1 MPTTVTKSI
10 GSGGGRD
17 YSTLQS
23 WEDAS
28 PANLVTSDQIW
39 RGECYNDS
47 EFSASGPTLT
57 VAGSTTDSTRYKEL
71 TAASGQSFVDNA
83 NVQTNALRYNQSNGV
98 AIKCTNGYQWAVE
111 TTENNFKLSRVQIS
125 AADQQPAFR
134 NGTTGLSGVDL
145 NQCILENVGSTSNGV
160 LMLRSGS
167 ARNLLIIAR
176 GFAGSGVSFDYVT
189 SGTKLTNCTVV
200 RPTNRTA
207 AGTAFATSSSGVTI
221 KNCAAFGFTTVMN
234 SSHVTATTCYTE
246 QTPPTGFTQVSY
258 DTSTGSG
265 FENTS
270 DTTRDFRIK
279 STSALK
285 DTGTTDSTNAPIDIA
300 GTSRPSGSAY
310 DVGCWEYVTSATDYP
325 ESLTE
330 TASATETIASVLGF
344 ASAQT
349 DTGSATESAVSV
361 AALSAAI
368 NELASA
374 ADSATSVAA
383 LSAAITEVGS
393 ASDTASGSAAGDYLA
408 TITETSTATDVASA
422 VAAFLAAISESA
434 SATDTASASSP
445 GNYTAV
451 MVEAA
456 TASDVLSGSFSALA
470 TIVEMANATDS
481 INFVGAMTYTRAP
494 RGAGYPGAK
503 PGTERYGSTGTSRS
517 ATTNTRR

>member
-1 MPTTVTKSI
+1 MILLPWNRQPIGRPRLDPSNPITRGIIDCSVGAQSI
-10 GSGGGRD
+10 
-17 YSTLQS
+17 
-23 WEDAS
+23 
-28 PANLVTSDQIW
+28 NL
-39 RGECYNDS
+39 
-47 EFSASGPTLT
+47 ASGLRLEPNGGAVIHIATSPQGL
-57 VAGSTTDSTRYKEL
+57 ARATDGT
-71 TAASGQSFVDNA
+71 
-83 NVQTNALRYNQSNGV
+83 
-98 AIKCTNGYQWAVE
+98 
-111 TTENNFKLSRVQIS
+111 NNF
-125 AADQQPAFR
+125 
-134 NGTTGLSGVDL
+134 
-145 NQCILENVGSTSNGV
+145 
-160 LMLRSGS
+160 
-167 ARNLLIIAR
+167 
-176 GFAGSGVSFDYVT
+176 
-189 SGTKLTNCTVV
+189 
-200 RPTNRTA
+200 
-207 AGTAFATSSSGVTI
+207 FATSAAPAGLNINEVTLMVLTTPRSVSTATRSMYGFGNTGSATPLLFVGQAASANALYLFARDDGGTTQNPEASVPSGTWADNQPVVI
-221 KNCAAFGFTTVMN
+221 VAARSVGRNVHELYVNGIQAATT
-234 SSHVTATTCYTE
+234 TATTLSTTSLNSTAVGGLRRNTDGLGYWGSTALAVTWSRCLSPAE
-246 QTPPTGFTQVSY
+246 ILRVSQY
-258 DTSTGSG
+258 PWQIFAPQIIWIDSPASG
-265 FENTS
+265 
-270 DTTRDFRIK
+270 
-279 STSALK
+279 
-285 DTGTTDSTNAPIDIA
+285 G
-300 GTSRPSGSAY
+300 
-310 DVGCWEYVTSATDYP
+310 TDYP

-349 DTGSATESAVSV
+349 DTGSATESAV
-361 AALSAAI
+361 
-368 NELASA
+368 
-374 ADSATSVAA
+374 SVAA